1 MVAIDTT
8 RRRGG
13 GSKYGGKGYYKIG
26 EIVWSARDII
36 KEEEC
41 YGGKG
46 ILQDGRD
53 SMVARDT
60 TRREG

>member
-1 MVAIDTT
+1 MV
-8 RRRGG
+8 
-13 GSKYGGKGYYKIG
+13 
-26 EIVWSARDII
+26 ARDII

-46 ILQDGRD
+46 IQQGGRD